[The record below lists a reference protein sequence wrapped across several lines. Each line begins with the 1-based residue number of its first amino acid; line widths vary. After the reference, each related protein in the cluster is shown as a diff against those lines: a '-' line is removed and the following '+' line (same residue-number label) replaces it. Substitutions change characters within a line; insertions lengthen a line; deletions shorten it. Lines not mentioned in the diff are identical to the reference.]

1 MISHPFIYRIIF
13 TRRWM
18 ITRTEKSHIK
28 KILEIDSQLKTSLWS
43 EKSFLIEIENNYSYN
58 LTSFHSSIINGYM
71 FGWMIKNE
79 YHLNKIVVCKK
90 YRRIGIAKN
99 MIEMVTNFPKLKR
112 IYLEVS
118 DKNVAANK
126 LYKSIGF
133 MTDGFRKKYYSDG
146 SNAKLYKLEIR

>member
-1 MISHPFIYRIIF
+1 
-13 TRRWM
+13 M
-18 ITRTEKSHIK
+18 ITRTEKSHLQ
-28 KILEIDSQLKTSLWS
+28 KILEIESQLETSSWS
-43 EKSFLIEIENNYSYN
+43 EKSFLNEIENNCSYN
-58 LTSFHSSIINGYM
+58 LTSFQSSIITGYM
-71 FGWMIKNE
+71 FGWMIEDE
-79 YHLNKIVVCKK
+79 YHLNKIVVSQKF
-90 YRRIGIAKN
+90 RRIGVAKN

-133 MTDGFRKKYYSDG
+133 MIDGYRKKYYSDG